1 MEMLLFI
8 IPFFLKYLR
17 KQIHTI
23 PIIKFLCMNMQISF
37 SPFPREI
44 LHFDSS
50 LLPLYAPLLE
60 NSIITL
66 MAYDEIKSFS
76 FLSTFSLSELYFH
89 IPDFP

>member
-37 SPFPREI
+37 SPFPRESFI
-44 LHFDSS
+44 STRRFFPSTRRFSKIPSS
-50 LLPLYAPLLE
+50 R
-60 NSIITL
+60 
-66 MAYDEIKSFS
+66 
-76 FLSTFSLSELYFH
+76 
-89 IPDFP
+89 